1 VGWIKRGPTGVIGTN
16 KPDGDIAAQ
25 QILEDVTDGAKL
37 GREALTAM
45 LGERGVRVVNYAD
58 WQKIE
63 QAEIA
68 AASGEAPRR
77 KFVTVSEM
85 LAALD

>member
-1 VGWIKRGPTGVIGTN
+1 M
-16 KPDGDIAAQ
+16 
-25 QILEDVTDGAKL
+25 L
-37 GREALTAM
+37 EALKDST
-45 LGERGVRVVNYAD
+45 AD